1 MCVEILV
8 IRSEP
13 WGSPWDSETQQALR
27 LLQSSAPW
35 RAKLKRWLSDV
46 IEDEKRWKKTQKK
59 GKGFERIRKDWKWRE
74 MIGNL
79 LWKASLLQGL
89 PNLIRHFLCHW
100 GLSRS
105 FLAPLSRAPR
115 PHPGSV
121 AASARLDDAA
131 AWRSLQGVWPLRC
144 PVQKASKTIF

>member
-1 MCVEILV
+1 MRGDSGHK
-8 IRSEP
+8 IR
-13 WGSPWDSETQQALR
+13 ALGITLGLR
-27 LLQSSAPW
+27 DPAGTEAATKLSSMACE
-35 RAKLKRWLSDV
+35 AKKVALGRDR
-46 IEDEKRWKKTQKK
+46 RWKKMKKDTKK